1 MTPANLPAS
10 VRARLR
16 NIAERD
22 RVAFNSILTRYG
34 LERMLYRLSVGES
47 RESFLLKGALLFDV
61 WFDTPSR
68 PTRDIDLLAF
78 GPSDSERIAEMFHV
92 ACSLVVPD
100 GITFDPLTVS
110 TTDIRKEAGYPG
122 IRATMR
128 GDLDDAQ
135 IHVQVDIGF
144 GDAVTPGPVA
154 ISFPVLLDDMPPP
167 LLGAYPR
174 ATVIAE
180 KLEAIVRLGRVNSR
194 LKDYFDLW
202 ILLAAVDTDLPDV
215 APAIAATFTRRSTPI
230 PLTTPSGLSPEYAA
244 DARVI
249 AQWRAFTTRNQ
260 LTAPDIEAT
269 ISQLRELA
277 MPLFDEARDAQQ

>member
-61 WFDTPSR
+61 WFATPSR

-78 GPSDSERIAEMFHV
+78 GLSDSERIAEMFHV

-122 IRATMR
+122 IRATMHR
-128 GDLDDAQ
+128 
-135 IHVQVDIGF
+135 
-144 GDAVTPGPVA
+144 
-154 ISFPVLLDDMPPP
+154 SM
-167 LLGAYPR
+167 
-174 ATVIAE
+174 
-180 KLEAIVRLGRVNSR
+180 SR
-194 LKDYFDLW
+194 LTSDS
-202 ILLAAVDTDLPDV
+202 AMPSLPD
-215 APAIAATFTRRSTPI
+215 RWLCHSRSCSTTCRHRCLVPI
-230 PLTTPSGLSPEYAA
+230 QGQRSSQRSSRPSSGSAG
-244 DARVI
+244 
-249 AQWRAFTTRNQ
+249 
-260 LTAPDIEAT
+260 
-269 ISQLRELA
+269 
-277 MPLFDEARDAQQ
+277 